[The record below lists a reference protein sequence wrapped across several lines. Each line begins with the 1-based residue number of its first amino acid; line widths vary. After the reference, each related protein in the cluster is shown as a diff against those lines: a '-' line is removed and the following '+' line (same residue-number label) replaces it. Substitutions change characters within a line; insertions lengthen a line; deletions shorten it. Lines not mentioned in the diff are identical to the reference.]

1 MFSLLYIITDW
12 CIKEKD
18 CEIRDYVFSDKELTI
33 ESRKLV
39 DKIAITMLYN
49 EIDNAIIINCI
60 LKLSKIERIVVILNI
75 LNDIA
80 LFEIAFLVD
89 TSLNSIYVQKKNA
102 LNKLRKELDE
112 YFHYGILKYEEVK

>member
-18 CEIRDYVFSDKELTI
+18 CEIRDYVFSDKELT

-60 LKLSKIERIVVILNI
+60 LKLSKIERIVIILNI

>member
-12 CIKEKD
+12 CRKEKD

-49 EIDNAIIINCI
+49 EIDNAIINCI
-60 LKLSKIERIVVILNI
+60 LKLSKIERIVIILNI